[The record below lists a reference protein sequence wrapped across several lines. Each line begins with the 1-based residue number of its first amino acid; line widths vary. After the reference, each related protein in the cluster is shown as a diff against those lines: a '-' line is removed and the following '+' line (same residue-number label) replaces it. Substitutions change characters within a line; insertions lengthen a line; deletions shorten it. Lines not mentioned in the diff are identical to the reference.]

1 MKSGTAHHALQQ
13 HCLSHNHPLHYC
25 TAAQSGCGGLL
36 AIKMYSTFV
45 QKISFVNIFLQIA
58 ETGGHPVVAV
68 KTARVGDFNGKTL
81 STLSTSLV
89 EIDPDVTEAGMLR
102 NW

>member
-1 MKSGTAHHALQQ
+1 MSLVT
-13 HCLSHNHPLHYC
+13 
-25 TAAQSGCGGLL
+25 
-36 AIKMYSTFV
+36 
-45 QKISFVNIFLQIA
+45 IFLQIA

>member
-1 MKSGTAHHALQQ
+1 MQEMSLVT
-13 HCLSHNHPLHYC
+13 
-25 TAAQSGCGGLL
+25 
-36 AIKMYSTFV
+36 
-45 QKISFVNIFLQIA
+45 IFLQIA

>member
-1 MKSGTAHHALQQ
+1 M
-13 HCLSHNHPLHYC
+13 LS
-25 TAAQSGCGGLL
+25 
-36 AIKMYSTFV
+36 
-45 QKISFVNIFLQIA
+45 IFFQIA